1 MTVFPSLSDVQV
13 KSTGEDSQVTRRFK
27 FSTVSFT
34 ALVCDVSLEKSELT
48 SPAHT
53 TASQSLFSMT
63 LFITSKVS
71 VRSSLSMAV
80 LVSHGRYELM
90 SNVLDLDELI
100 RTAWTRKWLGE
111 TSLTEPLILSGTAMN
126 IPLLALPLSRSSFL
140 AGLTMQWKPGIT

>member
-13 KSTGEDSQVTRRFK
+13 KSTGEDSQVTRRFE

-34 ALVCDVSLEKSELT
+34 ALVCDVSLEKSEFT

-63 LFITSKVS
+63 LLITSKVS

-90 SNVLDLDELI
+90 SNVLDLD
-100 RTAWTRKWLGE
+100 
-111 TSLTEPLILSGTAMN
+111 
-126 IPLLALPLSRSSFL
+126 
-140 AGLTMQWKPGIT
+140 